1 MKVNESKFLNAI
13 KGKKVVFRVKM
24 MELLHRH
31 ERSGIVIPMLSAFI
45 VLILEFLN
53 VCDER

>member
-24 MELLHRH
+24 MELLHRR

-53 VCDER
+53 VCNEK